1 MIVLELLS
9 RSLTGQASLQ
19 DLRTNQRDIASA
31 NEVIAVHV
39 IALWCAVIDR

>member
-31 NEVIAVHV
+31 NEVIAAHV
-39 IALWCAVIDR
+39 IALLCVTIER